1 MNDGQPGKVV
11 LVGGPSAELLRIQ
24 EALAGAGLDVVP
36 ADEFVLEAREL
47 PPFTCELHPE
57 VVLRRRQGLHGRG
70 LVVRRK
76 KGKPARW

>member
-11 LVGGPSAELLRIQ
+11 LVGSSSAELLRIQ
-24 EALAGAGLDVVP
+24 EALAGAGLEVVP

-47 PPFTCELHPE
+47 PPFTRELH
-57 VVLRRRQGLHGRG
+57 LRVELRQRQGLYGHGP
-70 LVVRRK
+70 VVHRK